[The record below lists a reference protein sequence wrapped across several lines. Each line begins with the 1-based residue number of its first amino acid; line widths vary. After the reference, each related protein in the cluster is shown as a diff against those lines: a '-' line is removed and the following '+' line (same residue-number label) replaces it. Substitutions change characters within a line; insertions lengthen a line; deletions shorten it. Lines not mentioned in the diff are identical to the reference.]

1 MARTADTDA
10 QISQRML
17 EIWGTTEDIPP
28 EELDPR
34 EVWWRDRYDQ
44 LSNHGYRLRPRY
56 SPQWLPSWKTSN
68 RDWTSSEDGKR
79 LKVRHVP
86 SSWQLIHVILV

>member
-1 MARTADTDA
+1 
-10 QISQRML
+10 ML
-17 EIWGTTEDIPP
+17 EIWGTTEDILP

-68 RDWTSSEDGKR
+68 RDWTSSEDSKR

-86 SSWQLIHVILV
+86 SSWQLTHVILVQPNYRCDPNFGW